1 MKYLLMKITPSGTQL
16 EYDQRTY
23 RVYYRFRKDLQR
35 LGLHV
40 PNPNGPNATRLHP
53 PAGDWGP
60 SDLGFSLREQY
71 LKSSLNYDTPEEQ
84 NKRLQFASILFWI
97 KENAFAGRQSL
108 NRSSSS
114 AQIGPPGFA
123 ERSRSLSV
131 TAKV

>member
-1 MKYLLMKITPSGTQL
+1 MSTTL
-16 EYDQRTY
+16 
-23 RVYYRFRKDLQR
+23 FRDSSL
-35 LGLHV
+35 
-40 PNPNGPNATRLHP
+40 TRLP
-53 PAGDWGP
+53 ELAKPTFVRRELSENMLEAGAADDDWGP
-60 SDLGFSLREQY
+60 SDPGFSLREQY

-84 NKRLQFASILFWI
+84 NKRLQFASILVWI

-114 AQIGPPGFA
+114 AQIGSPGFA